1 MRDHV
6 YECEELI
13 VGGSANAFMY
23 AFLNLKP
30 IVFTSVSKP
39 YFFDED
45 DGVDW
50 GKLVFALSLSGL
62 IPCSSGV
69 TNLRV
74 EEGNALKAITQNSRL
89 IKFRFDKLRVFDD
102 QGVEG
107 LPVPVR
113 EEQQYRVLDWIN
125 VKSGMTHEHDV
136 LKSTDDFVKELYFYP
151 SSRDGMSEDKKDA
164 VAISFLDKK
173 QLSKFEYSDTYARF
187 KVLDM
192 MKKAG
197 IRGAR
202 NGRDSRNP
210 EKYKYYALKAETAHR
225 EIQKVKMDL
234 YNDTESII
242 FDYQNYKAGTTED
255 KTYLAKVNSLLSVGI

>member
-1 MRDHV
+1 
-6 YECEELI
+6 
-13 VGGSANAFMY
+13 
-23 AFLNLKP
+23 
-30 IVFTSVSKP
+30 
-39 YFFDED
+39 
-45 DGVDW
+45 
-50 GKLVFALSLSGL
+50 
-62 IPCSSGV
+62 
-69 TNLRV
+69 
-74 EEGNALKAITQNSRL
+74 
-89 IKFRFDKLRVFDD
+89 
-102 QGVEG
+102 
-107 LPVPVR
+107 
-113 EEQQYRVLDWIN
+113 
-125 VKSGMTHEHDV
+125 
-136 LKSTDDFVKELYFYP
+136 
-151 SSRDGMSEDKKDA
+151 MSEDKKDA

-173 QLSKFEYSDTYARF
+173 QLNKFEYSDTYARF